1 MLSRLSDRL
10 ARLEEIAAAALAAAV
25 TLLILVN
32 VAFRAAGSPLYWIS
46 ELAIYAMIWMTFLI
60 AGAVLKRRRGIAV
73 TLVADALPGFG
84 RRLLMALVD
93 LAVFVFAVLL
103 LWLCWRWYQPLELA
117 RLGFDSRAFQGE
129 TFNFIYAENTSTLG
143 IKKFWVWLI
152 LPWFALSL
160 TFHGLVNL
168 CSALRGLGDPIEA
181 PEAPENE
188 PPGASR

>member
-1 MLSRLSDRL
+1 MLSRLSDCL

-93 LAVFVFAVLL
+93 LAVLVFAVLL

-117 RLGFDSRAFQGE
+117 RLGFDFGAFQRE

-168 CSALRGLGDPIEA
+168 GSALRGLGDPVEA
-181 PEAPENE
+181 HGAPQNE
-188 PPGASR
+188 PPGASQ

>member
-60 AGAVLKRRRGIAV
+60 AGAVLKRRQGIAV

-84 RRLLMALVD
+84 HRLLMALVD
-93 LAVFVFAVLL
+93 LVVLIFAVLL
-103 LWLCWRWYQPLELA
+103 LWLCWRWYQPLALA
-117 RLGFDSRAFQGE
+117 RLGFDFRAFQSE

-143 IKKFWVWLI
+143 IRKFWVWLI
-152 LPWFALSL
+152 VPWFALSL

-168 CSALRGLGDPIEA
+168 GGALRGLRDPVEA
-181 PEAPENE
+181 PRAPGSE
-188 PPGASR
+188 PPESTP

>member
-46 ELAIYAMIWMTFLI
+46 ELSIYAMIWMTFLI
-60 AGAVLKRRRGIAV
+60 AGAVLKRRQGIAV

-84 RRLLMALVD
+84 HRLLMALVD
-93 LAVFVFAVLL
+93 LAVVVFAALL
-103 LWLCWRWYQPLELA
+103 LWLCWRWYQPLTLA
-117 RLGFDSRAFQGE
+117 RLGFDVQAFQGE

-143 IKKFWVWLI
+143 IRKFWVWLI

-160 TFHGLVNL
+160 TLHGLVNL
-168 CSALRGLGDPIEA
+168 GGALRGLRDPGQA
-181 PEAPENE
+181 PPPPEA
-188 PPGASR
+188 SR

>member
-10 ARLEEIAAAALAAAV
+10 AYLEEIVAAALAAAV

-60 AGAVLKRRRGIAV
+60 ASAVLKRRQSISV
-73 TLVADALPGFG
+73 TLLSDLVPGFG
-84 RRLLMALVD
+84 HRLLMAAVD
-93 LAVFVFAVLL
+93 LAVLLFAVLL
-103 LWLCWRWYQPLELA
+103 LWLCWRWYQPLALA
-117 RLGFDSRAFQGE
+117 QAGFDFRAFQGE

-143 IKKFWVWLI
+143 IRKFWVWLI
-152 LPWFALSL
+152 VPWFALSL

-168 CSALRGLGDPIEA
+168 GGALRGLRDPGQA
-181 PEAPENE
+181 PPEATP
-188 PPGASR
+188 